1 MLGRALYTC
10 RIFMD
15 EMKCAKCGSAMK
27 CEGCGEMNPKM
38 DHACPKEGIKC
49 TACGASAAEGS
60 SEAAM

>member
-1 MLGRALYTC
+1 ME
-10 RIFMD
+10 

-27 CEGCGEMNPKM
+27 CEGCGAEGADVKM
-38 DHACPKEGIKC
+38 DHTCPKEGIKC